1 MALTNYRAYKWLIFL
16 LADAPD
22 QKFGMTLDEINEAYH
37 RDLDDIYNNSIDS
50 RMARIREGLKHK
62 EDNKPR
68 ETNFDKDKYRYITYK
83 TFLNWRA
90 AIWKNFGI
98 DIQHPV
104 IKGVTKNSYI
114 IENIDDL
121 DVQKTLREMILFL
134 SEDEQ
139 RAYVDKNQFKSNR
152 AGRPKKTQTDSN
164 PSMGF
169 IAMGNNNDEY
179 DNPNFGYQYQ
189 EEPEM
194 VSVIRFAMSMGEALV
209 IKYSKFIHNA
219 DDRDEIKERNFVL
232 EPQELKCINGR
243 WYVIGQLYEYGNRDT
258 IKTAVYDVERISV
271 SEDEDIIGPAY
282 EVKEGYDLFS
292 FISPNDWNE
301 WTGHFNPNSVI
312 SMYLK
317 VSGNLFEE
325 TPFCPT
331 QIKIEDGAT
340 HYVYHIFVKPDKD
353 FFIQYMAYG
362 DEVRLFHPYDK
373 DNIPPLVITED
384 QYHYLNNLRKRGL

>member
-16 LADAPD
+16 LADALD

-37 RDLDDIYNNSIDS
+37 RDLVDIYNNSIDS

-68 ETNFDKDKYRYITYK
+68 NTNFDKDKYRYITYK

-104 IKGVTKNSYI
+104 INGVARNSYI
-114 IENIDDL
+114 IENIEDL
-121 DVQKTLREMILFL
+121 DVQKTLREMIVFL

-152 AGRPKKTQTDSN
+152 AGRPRKTQPDSN
-164 PSMGF
+164 TSMGF
-169 IAMGNNNDEY
+169 FAMGNNDVDY

-194 VSVIRFAMSMGEALV
+194 VSVIRFAMTMGEAIV
-209 IKYSKFIHNA
+209 IKYSKIIHKIGEPN
-219 DDRDEIKERNFVL
+219 DKKDKNFVL

-258 IKTAVYDVERISV
+258 IKTAIYDVDRISL
-271 SEDEDIIGPAY
+271 SEDEDIVGPRY
-282 EVKEGYDLFS
+282 ELKEGFDLFS
-292 FISPNDWNE
+292 FISANDWTE
-301 WTGHFNPNSVI
+301 WNSRFNPDSVV
-312 SMYLK
+312 SMYLR
-317 VSGNLFEE
+317 VSGNIFEE

-331 QIKIEDGAT
+331 QIKIEDGAA
-340 HYVYHIFVKPDKD
+340 YFVYQIYVKPDKD
-353 FFIQYMAYG
+353 FFIQFMAYG
-362 DEVRLFHPYDK
+362 DEVSLFHPYDK
-373 DNIPPLVITED
+373 DDIPPLVISED
-384 QYHYLNNLRKRGL
+384 QYQYLNELRKKGL